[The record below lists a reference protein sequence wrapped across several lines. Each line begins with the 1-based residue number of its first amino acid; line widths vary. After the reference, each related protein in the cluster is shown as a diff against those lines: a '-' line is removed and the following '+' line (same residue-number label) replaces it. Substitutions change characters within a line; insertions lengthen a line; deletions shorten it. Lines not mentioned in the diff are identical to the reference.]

1 MEQLNTFTNAMQ
13 DFLNEIGAFKVE
25 TGVKNVWFRGQGV
38 DLPLHSGLFRSEKLR
53 SNIPVLKDREESA
66 YRTFISQGHT
76 YLKGERD
83 WELLFIMQHHGLKT
97 RLLDWTPS
105 LMTALYFATINPVSP
120 VLWLLVP
127 SKLNYYNLGQESL
140 FSLPFPSKYE
150 DFIFKREKEFVTA
163 AVQPIRNS
171 ARQIIQQGM
180 FTIQGDS
187 DVPLEMEWGGQ
198 IVEDGHLKKI
208 PIPRDLVEEIHF
220 LLELNNISYSTIYP
234 DLDGLS
240 VDINRRYLSV
250 EE

>member
-13 DFLNEIGAFKVE
+13 DFLNEIGAFKN
-25 TGVKNVWFRGQGV
+25 TDAIKSVWFRGQGV
-38 DLPLHSGLFRSEKLR
+38 DFPLHSGLFRSEKLR
-53 SNIPVLKDREESA
+53 KDIHDLRKREETA

-83 WELLFIMQHHGLKT
+83 WELLFIMQHHGLRT

-105 LMTALYFATINPVSP
+105 LMTALYFATINPITP
-120 VLWLLVP
+120 VLWMLRP
-127 SKLNYYNLGQESL
+127 SKLNYMNLALDSI
-140 FSLPFPSKYE
+140 FSLPLLSKYE
-150 DFIFKREKEFVTA
+150 DIMFKPEKFITA
-163 AVQPIRNS
+163 AIQPIRNS

-180 FTIQGDS
+180 FTIQGDTN
-187 DVPLEMEWGGQ
+187 VPLEMEWGGQ
-198 IVEDGHLKKI
+198 IVEDGYLKKI
-208 PIPRDLVEEIHF
+208 PIPKDLVEEIHF
-220 LLELNNISYSTIYP
+220 LLELNNISHSTIYP